1 MPGSTDGRP
10 SAGQWGGGP
19 GDVCFLSPLGAA
31 DGDSSLP
38 YGRRADTELFFRTP
52 PEPTTTELPVPE
64 LNPPPPRL

>member
-10 SAGQWGGGP
+10 SAGQWSGGP
-19 GDVCFLSPLGAA
+19 GDVCFLSPLGAG